1 VTGEPVGQ
9 APGSVA
15 PVRSLRLAVGVS
27 AFSAES
33 VQFLTEAER
42 LGVHTAWTAEMWGY
56 DALTQLGYLAART
69 STIGLGTSIVQ
80 LGARTP
86 AMLAMSAMSLQEL
99 TGGRFT
105 LGLGVSGPQVME
117 GWHGVHFRKPVQA
130 TRETIEII
138 RMISRGERLEYH
150 GQVYDLPLPGSKGRA
165 IRSMAAPVHVPIYVA
180 AIGPANMRL
189 TGELADGWLGNAFI
203 PESAEAFLAHLRAG
217 AQAVGRTL
225 ADLDL
230 QVPVAVEFTEDV
242 DEAVARHSA
251 GYAFTIGAMGSS
263 TSNFYNDAFA
273 RQGFGEQVAEVQRLW
288 RDGRRDEAARLVP
301 HEIGQKTNLLGT
313 PTMIADRIRL
323 YRDAGIS
330 TLSLKLDGPL
340 RTRLDILAQMTDLI
354 RAANHEN
361 AAPDLPGSLAGHADD
376 ARGTRPSR

>member
-1 VTGEPVGQ
+1 MTAGPQ
-9 APGSVA
+9 AAA
-15 PVRSLRLAVGVS
+15 PESPAPARTLRLAVAASAVS
-27 AFSAES
+27 PES
-33 VQFLTEAER
+33 VQFVQEAER
-42 LGVHTAWTAEMWGY
+42 LGAAAAWSAELWGY

-69 STIGLGTSIVQ
+69 SVIGLGTSIVQ

-86 AMLAMSAMSLQEL
+86 AMLAMSAMSLQQL
-99 TGGRFT
+99 TGGRFR
-105 LGLGVSGPQVME
+105 LGIGASGPQVME
-117 GWHGVHFRKPVQA
+117 GWHGVRFRKPVQA

-138 RMISRGERLEYH
+138 RLISRGDRLEYH
-150 GQVYDLPLPGSKGRA
+150 GQVYDLPLPASQGRA
-165 IRSMAAPVHVPIYVA
+165 IRSMAAPVRVPVYVA
-180 AIGPANMRL
+180 AIGPANLRL

-217 AQAVGRTL
+217 AQAAGRTL

-251 GYAFTIGAMGSS
+251 GYAFTIGAMGSA
-263 TSNFYNDAFA
+263 TTNFYNDAFA
-273 RQGFGEQVAEVQRLW
+273 RQGLGEQVAQVQRLW

-313 PTMIADRIRL
+313 PAMIAERIRL
-323 YRDAGIS
+323 YRAAGVS

-340 RTRLDILAQMTDLI
+340 GTRLDILAQMIDLI
-354 RAANHEN
+354 GEINREQPA
-361 AAPDLPGSLAGHADD
+361 
-376 ARGTRPSR
+376 

>member
-1 VTGEPVGQ
+1 MTAGPLAA
-9 APGSVA
+9 APESPA
-15 PVRSLRLAVGVS
+15 PARTLRLAVAAS
-27 AFSAES
+27 AVSAES
-33 VQFLTEAER
+33 VEFVQEAER
-42 LGVHTAWTAEMWGY
+42 LGADAAWSAELWGY

-69 STIGLGTSIVQ
+69 SVIGLGTSIVQ

-86 AMLAMSAMSLQEL
+86 AMLAMSAMSLQHL
-99 TGGRFT
+99 TGGRFR
-105 LGLGVSGPQVME
+105 LGIGASGPQVME
-117 GWHGVHFRKPVQA
+117 GWHGVRFRKPVQA

-138 RMISRGERLEYH
+138 RLISRGDRLEYH
-150 GQVYDLPLPGSKGRA
+150 GQVYDLPLPASQGRA
-165 IRSMAAPVHVPIYVA
+165 IRSLAAPVRVPVYVA
-180 AIGPANMRL
+180 AIGPANLRL

-217 AQAVGRTL
+217 AKAAGRTL

-251 GYAFTIGAMGSS
+251 GYAFTIGAMGSA
-263 TSNFYNDAFA
+263 TTNFYNDAFA
-273 RQGFGEQVAEVQRLW
+273 RQGLGEQVAAVQRLW

-313 PTMIADRIRL
+313 PAMIAERIRL
-323 YRDAGIS
+323 YRGAGVS

-340 RTRLDILAQMTDLI
+340 GTRLDTLAQMIELVGEI
-354 RAANHEN
+354 NREQPA
-361 AAPDLPGSLAGHADD
+361 
-376 ARGTRPSR
+376 

>member
-1 VTGEPVGQ
+1 MTAPSAARE
-9 APGSVA
+9 APGSPA
-15 PVRSLRLAVGVS
+15 PVRTLRLAVGAS
-27 AFSAES
+27 ATSAES
-33 VQFLTEAER
+33 VEFVREAER
-42 LGVHTAWTAEMWGY
+42 LGVHAAWSAEMWGY
-56 DALTQLGYLAART
+56 DALTQLGFLAART
-69 STIGLGTSIVQ
+69 SVIGLGTSIVQ

-86 AMLAMSAMSLQEL
+86 AMLAMSAMSLQQL
-99 TGGRFT
+99 TGGRFR
-105 LGLGVSGPQVME
+105 LGIGASGPQVME
-117 GWHGVHFRKPVQA
+117 GWHGVRFRKPVQA

-138 RMISRGERLEYH
+138 RMISRGDRLEYH
-150 GQVYDLPLPGSKGRA
+150 GQVYDLPLPDSQGRA
-165 IRSMAAPVHVPIYVA
+165 IRSMAAPVHVPVYVA

-217 AQAVGRTL
+217 AQAAGRTL

-251 GYAFTIGAMGSS
+251 GYAFTIGAMGSA
-263 TSNFYNDAFA
+263 TKNFYNDAFA
-273 RQGFGEQVAEVQRLW
+273 RQGFGDQVAEVQQLW

-313 PTMIADRIRL
+313 PGMIRDRVRL
-323 YRDAGIS
+323 YREAGVS

-340 RTRLDILAQMTDLI
+340 RSRLDTLAQMTDI
-354 RAANHEN
+354 VGEVNQEQPA
-361 AAPDLPGSLAGHADD
+361 
-376 ARGTRPSR
+376 